1 MPSGVNRYWTLLAK
15 YLRPQLPKVML
26 MGALLFGSIAL
37 QLINPQIVRI
47 FLDEVQAGGALESLT
62 RVAALFI
69 VVAIV
74 QQVVSVA
81 ATYVS
86 NDVGWTA
93 TNRLRADLTRHC
105 LQLDMS
111 FHKSRTPGEL
121 IERVDGD
128 VTALANFFSQL
139 VVRVLGNGLLA
150 LGILVLLWREDWR
163 VGLVGVSYALLVII
177 FFRAI
182 QKPAVKLYAAE
193 RQSEAELFGF
203 LGERLNGTE
212 DIRANGGE
220 PYVMRR
226 LYQLMRE
233 YTQKGLRAA
242 LIGTITFTVA
252 FSGNVLAYIATLAIG
267 ATLLLQG
274 AMSIGT
280 VFVLVYY
287 INLIEAPLNII
298 RRQLADLQTAIAGIE
313 RIAELLDMRSSIA
326 VNAKK
331 QIALKPAAVMFDRVL
346 FRYEDG
352 GQNNGV
358 VIEDVSFDLPAGRVL
373 GLLGRT
379 GSGKTTI
386 TRLLFRLYD
395 PAVGAIRIGD
405 VDVRDVSLSNL
416 RQRVGMVTQDV
427 QLFAAS
433 VRDNLTFFNRSIDDA
448 RILDALDEL
457 GLLSWYRTL
466 PNGLDTQLDAGGS
479 SLSAGEAQLLA
490 FARVFLKDPALVILD
505 EASSRL
511 DPATEQLLERA
522 IDRLLHNRT
531 GIVIAH
537 RLKTVQRVD
546 DILIL
551 ERGRVREYGERIALT
566 ADPHSR
572 FYSLLQTGL
581 EEALA

>member
-1 MPSGVNRYWTLLAK
+1 
-15 YLRPQLPKVML
+15 
-26 MGALLFGSIAL
+26 
-37 QLINPQIVRI
+37 
-47 FLDEVQAGGALESLT
+47 
-62 RVAALFI
+62 
-69 VVAIV
+69 
-74 QQVVSVA
+74 
-81 ATYVS
+81 
-86 NDVGWTA
+86 
-93 TNRLRADLTRHC
+93 
-105 LQLDMS
+105 
-111 FHKSRTPGEL
+111 
-121 IERVDGD
+121 
-128 VTALANFFSQL
+128 
-139 VVRVLGNGLLA
+139 
-150 LGILVLLWREDWR
+150 
-163 VGLVGVSYALLVII
+163 
-177 FFRAI
+177 
-182 QKPAVKLYAAE
+182 
-193 RQSEAELFGF
+193 
-203 LGERLNGTE
+203 
-212 DIRANGGE
+212 
-220 PYVMRR
+220 
-226 LYQLMRE
+226 
-233 YTQKGLRAA
+233 
-242 LIGTITFTVA
+242 
-252 FSGNVLAYIATLAIG
+252 
-267 ATLLLQG
+267 
-274 AMSIGT
+274 
-280 VFVLVYY
+280 LVYY

-358 VIEDVSFDLPAGRVL
+358 VIEDVSFDLPEGRVL